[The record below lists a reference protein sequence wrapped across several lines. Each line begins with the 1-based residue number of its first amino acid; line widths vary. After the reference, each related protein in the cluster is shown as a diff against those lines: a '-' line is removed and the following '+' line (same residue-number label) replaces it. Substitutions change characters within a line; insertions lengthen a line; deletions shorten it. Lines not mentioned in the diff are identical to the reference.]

1 MGLRLLKVNFPWLG
15 LVGLVLGVTLSM
27 LGSLLGTAAEE
38 TMVASVPL
46 LRPGLV
52 GVNLSG
58 VVGETRPWMVLE
70 TRAETVTKLRSGD
83 TAQLCGLAEVMEL
96 SEDRQLAAVRCGF
109 VPFSDT
115 SGGVFLEPPRFSAP
129 FTVTPGDVAAGEEGL
144 GVPDAN
150 DLEAPGW
157 TGGRGARYLTL
168 AGLVDWV
175 GEACSFVGDPAGIG
189 GAGDLTDFGLG
200 VSGLGCDGPPE
211 AWGLRGPE
219 KGCGSAE
226 RSAGRLRGAERSV
239 WSPKH
244 LLSSRTVYS

>member
-1 MGLRLLKVNFPWLG
+1 MGLWLLKVNFPWLG
-15 LVGLVLGVTLSM
+15 LVGLVLGVILSM

-38 TMVASVPL
+38 IMVASVPL

-96 SEDRQLAAVRCGF
+96 SEDTELAAVRCGF

-115 SGGVFLEPPRFSAP
+115 SGGVFVEPLRFSAP
-129 FTVTPGDVAAGEEGL
+129 FTVTPGDVAGEEGL

-226 RSAGRLRGAERSV
+226 RSV

-244 LLSSRTVYS
+244 LLSSRIVNS